1 MQISFWLVKV
11 PSWKRRKTSCEFTFC
26 TDTGH
31 LLAKVDNQSLVLYLY
46 TKTFKTTKACR
57 FGIHPSNFSP
67 LILIVM
73 YINKK
78 YDTVFHCKYLSAV
91 SNLMLA
97 QQYLPLSFFA
107 NVNDGFISLRKK
119 RKQATQRADIF
130 LE

>member
-11 PSWKRRKTSCEFTFC
+11 PSWKRRKTSCEFTFF

-31 LLAKVDNQSLVLYLY
+31 LLGKVDNQSLVLYLY

-57 FGIHPSNFSP
+57 FGIHPFNFSL

-73 YINKK
+73 YINEK

-107 NVNDGFISLRKK
+107 NVNDGFISLRKNEN
-119 RKQATQRADIF
+119 KQQNLHTYF
-130 LE
+130 

>member
-1 MQISFWLVKV
+1 M
-11 PSWKRRKTSCEFTFC
+11 
-26 TDTGH
+26 GH
-31 LLAKVDNQSLVLYLY
+31 LLAKVDNQSLVLYNLH

-57 FGIHPSNFSP
+57 FGIHPFNFSL

-78 YDTVFHCKYLSAV
+78 YDTVFHCKYLLAV

-97 QQYLPLSFFA
+97 QQYLPLSFFV

-130 LE
+130 LEWWTIKVIYYYIHKFKKWDDNVLFIN

>member
-1 MQISFWLVKV
+1 M
-11 PSWKRRKTSCEFTFC
+11 
-26 TDTGH
+26 GH
-31 LLAKVDNQSLVLYLY
+31 LLAKVDNQSLVLYNLH

-57 FGIHPSNFSP
+57 FGIHPFNFSL

-97 QQYLPLSFFA
+97 QQYLPLSFFV

>member
-1 MQISFWLVKV
+1 M
-11 PSWKRRKTSCEFTFC
+11 
-26 TDTGH
+26 
-31 LLAKVDNQSLVLYLY
+31 LAKVDNQSPVLYLY